1 MNGMYA
7 SPPSN
12 TAPCL
17 LQAVIS
23 KWNDQATLEARGR
36 YSAEIARVQQAHASH
51 CEAVQAQHDAVCL
64 QIQQHNEAIWPQFTI
79 AKAAQEE
86 LDRVGRF
93 VEHIRWGVLLGST
106 ENIAH
111 NRTLC
116 FASVDWLLAS
126 LIRQLSVSRL
136 STHALGT
143 QASNLQQACIAL
155 VSSDHRVSLA
165 ACTAIACFTIKGL
178 RKCLLVVVTLS
189 RQPLVK
195 SPFHQSLSS

>member
-1 MNGMYA
+1 MALSLMNGMYT

-12 TAPCL
+12 TTPCL

-36 YSAEIARVQQAHASH
+36 YSAEIARTQQAHASH

-93 VEHIRWGVLLGST
+93 VEHIRWGPLLGST
-106 ENIAH
+106 ENLTH
-111 NRTLC
+111 NRKRTLL
-116 FASVDWLLAS
+116 ASVDWLLAS
-126 LIRQLSVSRL
+126 LIRQLSVSGL
-136 STHALGT
+136 STHAFAPK
-143 QASNLQQACIAL
+143 QAASLYCI
-155 VSSDHRVSLA
+155 RP
-165 ACTAIACFTIKGL
+165 
-178 RKCLLVVVTLS
+178 S
-189 RQPLVK
+189 RQPCSLHCNCMRH
-195 SPFHQSLSS
+195 HQGFANMLACGGLPQ